1 MPDPLSPRI
10 LVIRRRYLGDIV
22 LLGSLLRNL
31 RLHWPQA
38 DITVLTE
45 ERFAGI
51 LSLNP
56 DVDHVLPHPEH
67 GLMRTLA
74 FWRALRR
81 PKFTHLFDLDC
92 NDRSAWFTWLSGAPV
107 RSLLQIRKR
116 FGWLYTH
123 RAIIERFTYENSHIT
138 ETLLGLLTIHQIPIL
153 SREVKLAPR
162 EEDIAAMR
170 RIMGATGPV
179 LLVHPGSRSPFR
191 LWPAEKFAAVCD
203 RVQDQ
208 LGVQAVL
215 VGGPGEK
222 ALIEEIRRHAQM
234 HLLALEKPLSLP
246 HFAALA
252 RLSTV
257 LLCHDSGPM
266 HIAAAV
272 GTPVVALFGSQSPAM
287 WRPLGPHH
295 LVLRPPLPCQN
306 CVAPGVCAPGD
317 SYRNYCVR
325 NITVDAVFAA
335 LREQL
340 TPSTTASQ

>member
-1 MPDPLSPRI
+1 MPDPFPPRI

-22 LLGSLLRNL
+22 LLGPLLHNF

-38 DITVLTE
+38 SITVLTE

-56 DVDHVLPHPEH
+56 DVDHVLPHPGH
-67 GLMRTLA
+67 GLARTLA

-81 PKFTHLFDLDC
+81 SKFTHVFDLDC
-92 NDRSAWFTWLSGAPV
+92 NDRSALFTWLTGAPI
-107 RSLLQIRKR
+107 RSVLQIRRR

-123 RAIIERFTYENSHIT
+123 HARVERSAYESRHIT
-138 ETLLGLLTIHQIPIL
+138 ETGLGLLTLHQIPIV
-153 SREVKLAPR
+153 SREVKLVPR

-170 RIMGATGPV
+170 RMIGATGPV

-208 LGVQAVL
+208 LGIQAVL

-222 ALIEEIRRHAQM
+222 ELIEEIRRHAQM
-234 HLLALEKPLSLP
+234 HLLTLEEPLSLP
-246 HFAALA
+246 RFAALA
-252 RLSTV
+252 RLGTL

-272 GTPVVALFGSQSPAM
+272 GTPVVALFGSQNPIM

-295 LVLRPPLPCQN
+295 TVLQPPLPCRN
-306 CVAPGVCAPGD
+306 CVAPGVCVPGD
-317 SYRNYCVR
+317 SYRNYCVQ
-325 NITVDAVFAA
+325 NLEIETVWDAVRTRLASAA
-335 LREQL
+335 V
-340 TPSTTASQ
+340 

>member
-1 MPDPLSPRI
+1 MPDPFPPRI

-22 LLGSLLRNL
+22 LLGSLLRNF

-38 DITVLTE
+38 SITVLTE

-56 DVDHVLPHPEH
+56 DVDRVLPHPEI
-67 GLMRTLA
+67 RTLA

-81 PKFTHLFDLDC
+81 PKFTHVFDLDC
-92 NDRSAWFTWLSGAPV
+92 NDRSALFTWLSGAPV

-116 FGWLYTH
+116 FSWLYTH
-123 RAIIERFTYENSHIT
+123 RATIERFTYENSHIT
-138 ETLLGLLTIHQIPIL
+138 ETLLGLLTVHQIAIL
-153 SREVKLAPR
+153 SREVKLVPR
-162 EEDIAAMR
+162 EDDLAAMR
-170 RIMGATGPV
+170 RIVGATGPV

-191 LWPAEKFAAVCD
+191 LWPAEKFAAICD

-222 ALIEEIRRHAQM
+222 ALIEEIRRHAHM
-234 HLLALEKPLSLP
+234 HLLALEAPLSLP
-246 HFAALA
+246 RFAALA
-252 RLSTV
+252 RLGTV

-272 GTPVVALFGSQSPAM
+272 GTPVVALFGSQNAVM
-287 WRPLGPHH
+287 WRPLGPRHH
-295 LVLRPPLPCQN
+295 VLQPPLPCTA
-306 CVAPGVCAPGD
+306 CVAPGQCAPGD

-325 NITVDAVFAA
+325 NVKIETVWEA
-335 LREQL
+335 LRLQL
-340 TPSTTASQ
+340 TSSAA